1 MNKDTKPFTMDKDV
15 FKTSIYLAIEEFFI
29 KDIITIFFKIIQ
41 DTSDTQDLKKF
52 VIECLPDLDWS
63 STREQ
68 QQEYYGPARTSYSVE
83 IFGLMLAMQRRV
95 FDFTWE
101 YALQDL
107 NEKEASADSDD
118 SLPDEKPTITASS
131 SFTAANKSKLVVAQ
145 SASEEEMDISFTEED
160 QSAKK
165 LLITNVDQPKLDSST
180 KIDKKKRKK
189 KKSAKNQLNEA
200 NQYARERQTSW
211 KERQIT
217 GYICLDGSAKRTTNA
232 MVSSIMIA
240 QRTEKISLIQRDIRM
255 FKEIKLP
262 DGSRKII
269 GYLSTWDSMKDC
281 INNPMKEIKTS
292 KKPKTNNSQTSSL
305 ESNVYGTGS
314 DRILIGICKDFKQAK
329 KTKIKL
335 ILISDTSSDATKKN
349 PKKKPWISKKKL
361 AADIA
366 MIMETLNV
374 LVRQ

>member
-200 NQYARERQTSW
+200 NQ
-211 KERQIT
+211 
-217 GYICLDGSAKRTTNA
+217 
-232 MVSSIMIA
+232 V
-240 QRTEKISLIQRDIRM
+240 IQPI
-255 FKEIKLP
+255 L
-262 DGSRKII
+262 
-269 GYLSTWDSMKDC
+269 
-281 INNPMKEIKTS
+281 
-292 KKPKTNNSQTSSL
+292 SSL
-305 ESNVYGTGS
+305 
-314 DRILIGICKDFKQAK
+314 
-329 KTKIKL
+329 
-335 ILISDTSSDATKKN
+335 SST
-349 PKKKPWISKKKL
+349 PPI
-361 AADIA
+361 
-366 MIMETLNV
+366 
-374 LVRQ
+374 